1 MSRDKHIERCIGE
14 YIARYYRKVVEIG
27 VGSNTVAARVLND
40 AGVDILCT
48 DIRPT
53 KQYGKILVLQD
64 DICAPDLAIY
74 ENASLLYS
82 IRPGEEMMVPLI
94 ALARRVNADLI
105 VYHLGFECY
114 GDGGEIIDCGVIL
127 HRYYRQKPSSVA

>member
-14 YIARYYRKVVEIG
+14 YIARHYRKAVEIG
-27 VGSNTVAARVLND
+27 VGSNTVAARILRD
-40 AGVDILCT
+40 AGVDIRCT
-48 DIRPT
+48 DIRP
-53 KQYGKILVLQD
+53 QEQAGEIPILQD

-74 ENASLLYS
+74 EHANLLYA
-82 IRPGEEMMVPLI
+82 IRPGEEMMAPLI

-114 GDGGEIIDCGVIL
+114 GDGGEIIDCGVIV
-127 HRYYRQKPSSVA
+127 HRYCCQKPSSVA